1 MIQLV
6 EVTSLRTIVLLVS
19 DLPSL
24 SPHVMSLS
32 PLTDDHPIP
41 LPLSALTELGVRNAS
56 AREALE
62 LAEKFHASVDGFI
75 LYRRIVDELLKALD
89 SSTATASAADVDV
102 LDAVRTALTTNKVPL
117 SRLRDLCEHY
127 DVKGQKKVLDT
138 DISRI
143 FQEAGARLSR
153 PDIDGVCDRYAA
165 KGHAGWVKYPHLLAD
180 LERVLALSAPSR
192 RLPDTRLL
200 TSMPD
205 ELSEKLRKLIEG
217 LIINGK
223 DYRAEMDIFDSTF
236 TGALPQ
242 AEFRNCLQDRF
253 RAGLTIRELEILDRS
268 YRDKSDTRRVN
279 HVRLFHDLHP
289 KHYGRQAFDS
299 SEAEEV
305 SVTDSF
311 IVIAFISLITIT
323 IYLAST

>member
-1 MIQLV
+1 M
-6 EVTSLRTIVLLVS
+6 T
-19 DLPSL
+19 
-24 SPHVMSLS
+24 
-32 PLTDDHPIP
+32 IP
-41 LPLSALTELGVRNAS
+41 LPALTELGVRNAS

-75 LYRRIVDELLKALD
+75 LYRRIVDEMLKALD

-127 DVKGQKKVLDT
+127 DVKGQDKVLDT

-143 FQEAGARLSR
+143 FQEAGVRLSR

-165 KGHAGWVKYPHLLAD
+165 KGHAGWIKYPQLLSD
-180 LERVLALSAPSR
+180 LERVVAHSAPSR

-217 LIINGK
+217 LIISGK

-253 RAGLTIRELEILDRS
+253 RAGLTIRELEILERS

-299 SEAEEV
+299 SEAEQV
-305 SVTDSF
+305 SVFDSS
-311 IVIAFISLITIT
+311 IVIALIPLNRHTNIPSISFHSSLFSLSSDTQFCSFVPSDLVMCRRAT
-323 IYLAST
+323 AKNSSSL